1 MTLKQ
6 YFTVMIL
13 GTILCWAAWWMVV
26 VSIDPFQ
33 DTGVGFSFFYISL
46 FLALLGTTSIVAF
59 ALRKNFSRMD
69 LPMFR
74 YVQKSFKDSLFF
86 SILII
91 ILLYLQAMGYI
102 RLWNLGI
109 LGVALVLYLS
119 FVWSTKK
126 HPTADLQQKGFK

>member
-13 GTILCWAAWWMVV
+13 GTILCWAAWWMVI

-46 FLALLGTTSIVAF
+46 FLALLGTTSVIAF
-59 ALRKNFSRMD
+59 ALRKSFSRTE

-74 YVQKSFKDSLFF
+74 YVQKSFHDSLFF
-86 SILII
+86 SILLAS
-91 ILLYLQAMGYI
+91 LLYLQGANYL
-102 RLWNLGI
+102 RWWNGGVLIVAI
-109 LGVALVLYLS
+109 LLYFI

-126 HPTADLQQKGFK
+126 TDNSF